1 MTFLDLSEFAF
12 RLIGNGS
19 LPIVAAF
26 LIGLIAAIS
35 PCPLATNISAMSYIT
50 RTITDRRY
58 VIISGGLY
66 TLGRM
71 VTYTVIGMLVI
82 LAGVSIP
89 GLARALQDSGE
100 IFLGPLLIIVG
111 VLMLGIIRLP
121 FFQGGGRLAS
131 IGEKV
136 ARRRWLGP
144 FLLGVIFAL
153 AFCPYTALLFFGILM
168 PLSIESTGGITFPA
182 VFAVGTGLP
191 VLVFAVLLSFSIAK
205 VASWMNKITAAEKV
219 IRRVAAIVFIGV
231 GIYYVVLWIQ
241 S

>member
-1 MTFLDLSEFAF
+1 MLLDLSEFAF
-12 RLIGNGS
+12 RLIEDGS
-19 LPIVAAF
+19 LPVVAAF

-50 RTITDRRY
+50 RNISDRRY
-58 VIISGGLY
+58 VIVSGSLY

-71 VTYTVIGMLVI
+71 VTYTIIGMLVI

-100 IFLGPLLIIVG
+100 KFLGPLLIIVG
-111 VLMLGIIRLP
+111 ILMLGIIKLP
-121 FFQGGGRLAS
+121 LIQGGGRLSAV
-131 IGEKV
+131 GEKV
-136 ARRRWLGP
+136 AKRRWLGP

-182 VFAVGTGLP
+182 VFAIGTGLP
-191 VLVFAVLLSFSIAK
+191 VLIFAVLLSFGITK
-205 VASWMNKITAAEKV
+205 VASWMNKVTAAEKV
-219 IRRVAAIVFIGV
+219 IRRIVALVFIGV

>member
-1 MTFLDLSEFAF
+1 MAPLDLSEFAF
-12 RLIGNGS
+12 RLIEGGN

-58 VIISGGLY
+58 VIVSGSLY

-71 VTYTVIGMLVI
+71 FTYTVIGMLVI

-121 FFQGGGRLAS
+121 FLQGGGRLAS
-131 IGEKV
+131 IGERV
-136 ARRRWLGP
+136 AKRRWLGP

-168 PLSIESTGGITFPA
+168 PISIESTGGITFPA
-182 VFAVGTGLP
+182 VFAIGTGLP
-191 VLVFAVLLSFSIAK
+191 VLIFAVLLSFSIAK

-219 IRRVAAIVFIGV
+219 LRKIVALIFIGV
-231 GIYYVVLWIQ
+231 GIYFIVVWIQ
-241 S
+241 G